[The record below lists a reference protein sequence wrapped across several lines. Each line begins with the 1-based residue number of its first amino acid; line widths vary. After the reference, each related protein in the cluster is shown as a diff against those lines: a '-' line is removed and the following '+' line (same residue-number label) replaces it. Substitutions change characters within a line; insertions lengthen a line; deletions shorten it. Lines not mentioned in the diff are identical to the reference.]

1 MKIYIVCYYLK
12 DCDQMSISSEGYK
25 TLEEAQNFIKSRSN
39 AYTQLNPMQFA
50 DDKSVMLIKE
60 ISVKEV

>member
-12 DCDQMSISSEGYK
+12 NCDQMSISSEGYK
-25 TLEEAQNFIKSRSN
+25 TLEEAQNFIKSRSDE
-39 AYTQLNPMQFA
+39 YTQLNPMQFA
-50 DDKSVMLIKE
+50 DDESVMLIKE